1 MEVKNQAIRYIV
13 WGWGE
18 VCELE
23 VCVREVLPWES
34 RRKNGREGRRKITW
48 RLGMWK

>member
-23 VCVREVLPWES
+23 VCVREALPWES